1 MTTQGPPATRSR
13 PRRAFLLVA
22 GIGAAVLLGAVGWWQ
37 IQGRPAAG
45 SLLSGDFHS
54 LLLLPDGRLLYG
66 QHEGVSVSA
75 DGGKSWS
82 KSDGAGDAMALSSR
96 SGQLILAGHD
106 VFKTSQDSGVSWQ
119 NLSFGNLP
127 GTDIHGFA
135 AAQGAWYANIAGR
148 GLYRSQNHRDWQFVS
163 PATAGAMTLAAGP
176 GAFPRLYALSMQ
188 DGLIVSDNGTSWQRA
203 SDAPQTAMSGL
214 DVHPVSGDVYLAG
227 PAGVARSRDRGAT
240 WEKLKLPE
248 GALLVTSDPAD
259 ERKLYVA
266 TESGRVYRSLD
277 GGASWAQ

>member
-1 MTTQGPPATRSR
+1 M
-13 PRRAFLLVA
+13 
-22 GIGAAVLLGAVGWWQ
+22 LLGTAGWWQ
-37 IQGRPAAG
+37 IQGRTAVP
-45 SLLSGDFHS
+45 SLLGGDFHS

-75 DGGKSWS
+75 DGGRNWS
-82 KSDGAGDAMALSSR
+82 KSDGAEDAMALSSR

-106 VFKTSQDSGVSWQ
+106 VFKTSRDGGASWQ

-135 AAQGAWYANIAGR
+135 ATQRAWYANIAGH
-148 GLYRSQNHRDWQFVS
+148 GLYKSQNHRDWQFVS
-163 PATAGAMTLAAGP
+163 AATAGAMTLAAGP
-176 GAFPRLYALSMQ
+176 GAFPRLYSLSMQ
-188 DGLIVSDNGTSWQRA
+188 DGLIVSDNGASWQRA
-203 SDAPQTAMSGL
+203 SDAPQAAMSGL

-240 WEKLKLPE
+240 WEKLTLPE

-266 TESGRVYRSLD
+266 AESGRVYRSLD

>member
-1 MTTQGPPATRSR
+1 MTAQRPSASGSR
-13 PRRAFLLVA
+13 PRRPSLLMA

-37 IQGRPAAG
+37 IHGRPTTP

-66 QHEGVSVSA
+66 QHGGVSVSA
-75 DGGKSWS
+75 DGGRSWS
-82 KSDGAGDAMALSSR
+82 KSDGAGDAMALGSR

-106 VFKTSQDSGVSWQ
+106 VFKTSRDSGVSWQ

-127 GTDIHGFA
+127 GTDIHGFVA
-135 AAQGAWYANIAGR
+135 NQGAWYANIAGR
-148 GLYRSQNHRDWQFVS
+148 GLYRSENHRDWQFVS
-163 PATAGAMTLAAGP
+163 AATAGAMTLAAGP

-203 SDAPQTAMSGL
+203 SDASQAAMSGL

-266 TESGRVYRSLD
+266 ADSGRMYRSLD
-277 GGASWAQ
+277 GGASWTR